1 MAGLGAHA
9 RALLGRI
16 DSLSRVAA
24 RLLDDRL
31 RPHIRTARR
40 TSTISTAAAAAA
52 AAAASLPMSRAPAP
66 PPALATYASLG
77 VDEPP
82 PGAPWATLLWTEC
95 ERLQHAF
102 SFQPD
107 SARNQFH
114 LLHRLIASRAS
125 RLPNPK
131 DAICSVHADYVSG
144 DHANYVRW
152 LRAPGMAEA
161 LFPVQAAEGTDEEP
175 RHPLSG
181 PDAWISSLR
190 AAPDDETGLARLLA
204 DVALWLL
211 IWGEASN
218 LRYCPE
224 YLCLVFHLA
233 LRRDCAP
240 SAPVS
245 DALAAAPFLD
255 VVIRP
260 AYTLL
265 ANAAKKPSGQF
276 RQRDHTKI
284 VGYDDWNELFW
295 DAEWLGSLKTKSGQ
309 RLLLSQPPHA
319 QFELLAQI
327 DWHKFAR
334 KTFYE
339 SRTFTH
345 LVVNFARVW
354 ALHLGTFI
362 TLVPPVIYDG
372 FFPPHL
378 GNAPSP
384 VLGPA
389 PPTETR
395 LFLTGL
401 GGAAVALLLLAVAA
415 IEPCYLPTS
424 RQVVK
429 RATAKVA
436 WSLLFLVANMVLPA
450 AYVVYL
456 LLSRPIE
463 GGLGARSGG
472 GPMRYVF
479 GGGAGRQLVALT
491 QLAISLTTVAS
502 TVARPVFPVHGE
514 SLNNA
519 NPAFTARYPRESVL
533 HGSTLR
539 ASRPG
544 SQGTRRASVLLWA
557 TILALKLIT
566 GYFFLLLPLGEPV
579 RIVLQHA
586 CHTPMPTPTAGMA
599 IPAPL
604 ALCQIYGWVVTALLV
619 ILTYTFFHLDTY
631 MWYTIATAIT
641 GFALSVVDG
650 ASIFRPWQGVFVRLP
665 DRIRAKILT
674 TTRAFGNAAATAARV
689 PMTHVAVLWNA
700 IVESFYTDHQISR
713 PARTSMLYTRTA
725 TELVRP
731 DFFDRQEDASAA
743 VASDAAIQRLRF
755 FGQSLS
761 MRQLPAPLPVKSVP
775 ALTVLV
781 PHYAEATLV
790 SLRELVRDGDRG
802 SMLQLAYL
810 QALFP
815 DDWARYVAANG
826 DVEDLEVGDVNGGGA
841 GDMPLQMLGFRAP
854 TNAAVLR
861 TRMWASARTQTL
873 YRTIRGMM
881 QYRTALTMLAQLE
894 DARTADGVVDAWVP
908 VNPEAEIRA
917 VSNSPAAV
925 QLVDEKLTLLVA
937 MQRYAVMTEAERADV
952 DAVRAQFPHCT
963 LRIAYVENVDDR
975 WFACLLVHPNDA
987 EVPGHDRDRAED
999 ATAASHRLYRIE
1011 LPGAPTLG
1019 DGKADNQNT
1028 ALMFQRGEVLQLI
1041 DANQD
1046 HYLEEALKV
1055 RSVLAEFARGESTLA
1070 MVGGREFIFSESIG
1084 LLGNVAAGKE
1094 YTFGTL
1100 TQRVMSYLRS
1110 RLFYGHADA
1119 FNFTFM
1125 ATRGGVSKGQRGLHL
1140 NEDIYAGMNAQMRG
1154 GQIVHTEYM
1163 QCGKGR
1169 DLGFASILQFTTKI
1183 GSGMA
1188 EQLIAREHYYLGT
1201 QLPWDQLLTFYFA
1214 HPGFHLTNVLSL
1226 VAIRLF
1232 LLVTFL
1238 LTWYFP
1244 NQVGAACTAPTPSS
1258 MCEATNPHDRSI
1270 VLDWMRQSLLAFV
1283 VYFISYL
1290 PFALQLVVEHGL
1302 VHALRRLLHQV
1313 VSLAPVFETMVT
1325 QMYAHALCAGM
1336 HAKQAK
1342 YAATGRRVAT
1352 ARAPFASLYAQ
1363 YAHVS
1368 IQLGL
1373 FLTAL
1378 LAVAGMQLPSLPP
1391 LAFVAFI
1398 TVSIAIAPFV
1408 FNPHQLSRRELARD
1422 YAATLRWLLVPSH
1435 GWAKEAHRVKRAAMT
1450 GMRGQF
1456 TVRLRRKL
1464 TRVRDSWLLLAAL
1477 LWPLTAVPLPTPQ
1490 LAAKAL
1496 TSSVAHGAN
1505 LRLPLAVVAVACA
1518 PFAVSA
1524 AMHVAVA
1531 PLVAVLG
1538 LARARTDAVGV
1549 IARAACVVAVFVSWL
1564 AACVLANFD
1573 PPTSLLAILATAQ
1586 VKQAVTMT
1594 AYAFFSREP
1603 NTDAGAAWWGYGTA
1617 TFGPV
1622 GCLSTVVVRETVAK
1636 VLEGWDLGVDFWLVH
1651 VLYLGVLV
1659 PAAMLPNGDH
1669 VHTYHML
1676 LWSCP
1681 RNVAPASVGEEMEMG
1696 ESAAGAV
1703 VLPLRMKRVRGSKE
1717 ERNVEGLN
1725 SLLRSD
1731 LWSDALIAE
1740 LPALLP
1746 VLMGRLVELSLAD
1759 ALFVWL
1765 DLEIEVLEPIIESTV
1780 KEMNWLGL
1788 AVYHST
1794 RLPSPPSSRMRT
1806 ILANYAALM
1815 DFFDAF
1821 PPATAVE
1828 WRWAL
1833 SDALRI
1839 GNLGF
1844 LAYIFNRRD
1853 PAYRIV
1859 HHDWVAAT
1867 SILERIKSAPV
1878 FAYFLAHA
1886 SELEA
1891 RKSEH
1896 PEDHVLVNLFK
1907 RMGALVA
1914 SEDDV
1919 ARLVL
1924 PILDRIHDGARMSP
1938 CVPEVMYDMTHRIPS
1953 TRLYH
1958 KRMHEDSLLLV

>member
-1 MAGLGAHA
+1 
-9 RALLGRI
+9 
-16 DSLSRVAA
+16 
-24 RLLDDRL
+24 
-31 RPHIRTARR
+31 
-40 TSTISTAAAAAA
+40 
-52 AAAASLPMSRAPAP
+52 MSRAPAP
-66 PPALATYASLG
+66 ATTASLG
-77 VDEPP
+77 VDDPP

-95 ERLQHAF
+95 ERLKHAF

-125 RLPNPK
+125 RLPTPN

-152 LRAPGMAEA
+152 LRAPGMTKA

-175 RHPLSG
+175 QPTLSG

-190 AAPDDETGLARLLA
+190 AAPDDATGLARLLA

-240 SAPVS
+240 SPPVS
-245 DALAAAPFLD
+245 DAPAEAPFLD

-295 DAEWLGSLKTKSGQ
+295 DAEWLGSLRTKSGQ
-309 RLLLSQPPHA
+309 QLLLSQPPHA

-327 DWHKFAR
+327 DWPKFAR

-401 GGAAVALLLLAVAA
+401 GGASVALLLLSVAA

-491 QLAISLTTVAS
+491 QLAISLTTVAA

-533 HGSTLR
+533 HGSTPR
-539 ASRPG
+539 TSRPG
-544 SQGTRRASVLLWA
+544 SQGTRRASVLLWT

-586 CHTPMPTPTAGMA
+586 CHTPVPTPTAGMA

-604 ALCQIYGWVVTALLV
+604 ALCQVYGWVVTALLV
-619 ILTYTFFHLDTY
+619 VLTYTFFHLDTY

-674 TTRAFGNAAATAARV
+674 TTRALGTTAATAARV

-700 IVESFYTDHQISR
+700 IVESFYTGHQISR

-826 DVEDLEVGDVNGGGA
+826 DVEDLEVGDVDGGGA

-873 YRTIRGMM
+873 YRTILGMM
-881 QYRTALTMLAQLE
+881 QYRAALMMLAQLE
-894 DARTADGVVDAWVP
+894 DPKTADRVVDAWVP
-908 VNPEAEIRA
+908 TDAEVERVGEVPTSRA
-917 VSNSPAAV
+917 AT

-937 MQRYAVMTEAERADV
+937 MQRYAVMTDSERADV
-952 DAVRAQFPHCT
+952 DAVRTQFPHCT
-963 LRIAYVENVDDR
+963 LWIAYVEHVDDK

-987 EVPGHDRDRAED
+987 EVPAHDRDLAEG
-999 ATAASHRLYRIE
+999 ATAASHLLYRIE

-1046 HYLEEALKV
+1046 HYLEEAVKV
-1055 RSVLAEFARGESTLA
+1055 RSVLAEFARGDPMLA

-1244 NQVGAACTAPTPSS
+1244 SQVGAACTAPVPSS
-1258 MCEATNPHDRSI
+1258 MCESTNPHDRSI

-1352 ARAPFASLYAQ
+1352 ARASFSSLYAQ

-1373 FLTAL
+1373 GLTAL
-1378 LAVAGMQLPSLPP
+1378 LAVTGMSLPSLPP

-1408 FNPHQLSRRELARD
+1408 FNPHQLHRRLLARD
-1422 YAATLRWLLVPSH
+1422 YAATLRWLLVPSS
-1435 GWAKEAHRVKRAAMT
+1435 GWASQAHRVKRAAMT

-1456 TVRLRRKL
+1456 AVRLRRKL
-1464 TRVRDSWLLLAAL
+1464 TRVRDNWLLLAAL

-1490 LAAKAL
+1490 LAAKAMA
-1496 TSSVAHGAN
+1496 SSVAHGAN
-1505 LRLPLAVVAVACA
+1505 LRLPLAVVAVACV
-1518 PFAVSA
+1518 PLAVSA
-1524 AMHVAVA
+1524 AIHVAVA
-1531 PLVAVLG
+1531 PLVAMLG
-1538 LARARTDAVGV
+1538 LARVRTDALGAV
-1549 IARAACVVAVFVSWL
+1549 ARGACVVSVLVSWL
-1564 AACVLANFD
+1564 AACILANFD
-1573 PPTSLLAILATAQ
+1573 PPVALLSILATAQ
-1586 VKQAVTMT
+1586 VKQAVTVT

-1603 NTDAGAAWWGYGTA
+1603 DTDAGAAWWGYGTA
-1617 TFGPV
+1617 AKFSPL
-1622 GCLSTVVVRETVAK
+1622 GCLSTVVIRETVAK

-1681 RNVAPASVGEEMEMG
+1681 ETVAPTHAAAAVGDGTEVG
-1696 ESAAGAV
+1696 V
-1703 VLPLRMKRVRGSKE
+1703 VLPLRMKRVHGAKDDRVPWGAMVFLGS
-1717 ERNVEGLN
+1717 VV
-1725 SLLRSD
+1725 
-1731 LWSDALIAE
+1731 
-1740 LPALLP
+1740 
-1746 VLMGRLVELSLAD
+1746 VLVVGVAVV
-1759 ALFVWL
+1759 A
-1765 DLEIEVLEPIIESTV
+1765 
-1780 KEMNWLGL
+1780 GL
-1788 AVYHST
+1788 A
-1794 RLPSPPSSRMRT
+1794 P
-1806 ILANYAALM
+1806 
-1815 DFFDAF
+1815 
-1821 PPATAVE
+1821 
-1828 WRWAL
+1828 
-1833 SDALRI
+1833 
-1839 GNLGF
+1839 G
-1844 LAYIFNRRD
+1844 
-1853 PAYRIV
+1853 
-1859 HHDWVAAT
+1859 
-1867 SILERIKSAPV
+1867 
-1878 FAYFLAHA
+1878 
-1886 SELEA
+1886 
-1891 RKSEH
+1891 
-1896 PEDHVLVNLFK
+1896 
-1907 RMGALVA
+1907 LVA
-1914 SEDDV
+1914 GV
-1919 ARLVL
+1919 
-1924 PILDRIHDGARMSP
+1924 GARALAI
-1938 CVPEVMYDMTHRIPS
+1938 VPVG
-1953 TRLYH
+1953 
-1958 KRMHEDSLLLV
+1958 

>member
-1 MAGLGAHA
+1 M
-9 RALLGRI
+9 
-16 DSLSRVAA
+16 SRV
-24 RLLDDRL
+24 
-31 RPHIRTARR
+31 
-40 TSTISTAAAAAA
+40 
-52 AAAASLPMSRAPAP
+52 PAP
-66 PPALATYASLG
+66 PPATAPALAAPP
-77 VDEPP
+77 VANDPP
-82 PGAPWATLLWTEC
+82 PDASAAPWATMLWVEC

-102 SFQPD
+102 RFQAD

-125 RLPNPK
+125 RLP
-131 DAICSVHADYVSG
+131 DSDCAIRSVHADYVSG

-152 LRAPGMAEA
+152 LRAPGMADA
-161 LFPVQAAEGTDEEP
+161 LFPAPTAAPADAVQDARPA
-175 RHPLSG
+175 G
-181 PDAWISSLR
+181 PDAWIAALRSS
-190 AAPDDETGLARLLA
+190 PDDTGLARQLT

-233 LRRDCAP
+233 LRRDRASSP
-240 SAPVS
+240 PVS
-245 DALAAAPFLD
+245 DAPAAAPFLD
-255 VVIRP
+255 AVVRP
-260 AYTLL
+260 AYALL
-265 ANAAKKPSGQF
+265 VNAAKKPSGQF

-295 DAEWLGSLKTKSGQ
+295 DADWLTSLKTKNGD
-309 RLLLSQPPHA
+309 RLLSQPSTA
-319 QFELLAQI
+319 QFDLLAQI
-327 DWHKFAR
+327 DWPKFAR

-401 GGAAVALLLLAVAA
+401 GGAAVALLLLSVAV

-424 RQVVK
+424 RQVVR
-429 RATAKVA
+429 RAVSKVA
-436 WSLLFLVANMVLPA
+436 WSVLFLVANLVLPA
-450 AYVVYL
+450 AYAVYL
-456 LLSRPIE
+456 LLSKPAE
-463 GGLGARSGG
+463 GGLGARTGG

-479 GGGAGRQLVALT
+479 GGPAIRHLVALV
-491 QLAISLTTVAS
+491 QLAVSLTTVAA
-502 TVARPVFPVHGE
+502 TVARPVFPVRGE

-533 HGSTLR
+533 HGSSPR
-539 ASRPG
+539 ATRPG
-544 SQGTRRASVLLWA
+544 SQGTRRASVLLWT

-586 CHTPMPTPTAGMA
+586 CHVPVPVPTAGLA

-604 ALCQIYGWVVTALLV
+604 ALCQVYGWVVTALLV
-619 ILTYTFFHLDTY
+619 VLTYTFFHLDTY

-674 TTRAFGNAAATAARV
+674 TTRIAASRAAGAARV
-689 PMTHVAVLWNA
+689 PMTHVAAVWNA
-700 IVESFYTDHQISR
+700 IVESFYVDHQISR
-713 PARTSMLYTRTA
+713 SARATMLYTRSPTDSDLA
-725 TELVRP
+725 RP
-731 DFFDRQEDASAA
+731 DFFDRQEDASSA

-761 MRQLPAPLPVKSVP
+761 MRQLPTPLPVQSVP

-826 DVEDLEVGDVNGGGA
+826 DARDVEANAGIDTEADGTGPGDL
-841 GDMPLQMLGFRAP
+841 PLQMLGFRAP
-854 TNAAVLR
+854 TDAAVLR

-881 QYRTALTMLAQLE
+881 QYRAALIMLAQLE
-894 DARTADGVVDAWVP
+894 DPKTAEGVVGAWVP
-908 VNPEAEIRA
+908 TDAEADRVGEMPTSRA
-917 VSNSPAAV
+917 AAA
-925 QLVDEKLTLLVA
+925 LVDEKLTLLVA
-937 MQRYAVMTEAERADV
+937 MQRYAVLSEAERADV

-963 LRIAYVENVDDR
+963 LRIAYVEHVDDR
-975 WFACLLVHPNDA
+975 WFACLLVHPSDA
-987 EVPGHDRDRAED
+987 EVPDRDRVSDTA
-999 ATAASHRLYRIE
+999 AAAASHRLYRIE

-1046 HYLEEALKV
+1046 HYLEEAVKI
-1055 RSVLAEFARGESTLA
+1055 RSVLAEFARGDPTLA

-1100 TQRVMSYLRS
+1100 TQRVMSFLRS

-1119 FNFTFM
+1119 FNFSFM

-1244 NQVGAACTAPTPSS
+1244 AQTGAACTAPTPSS

-1378 LAVAGMQLPSLPP
+1378 LAVTGMRLPSLPP

-1398 TVSIAIAPFV
+1398 TVSIAVAPFV
-1408 FNPHQLSRRELARD
+1408 FNPHQLHRRLLARD
-1422 YAATLRWLLVPSH
+1422 YAATLRWLLVPSA
-1435 GWAKEAHRVKRAAMT
+1435 GWAAQAHRVKRAAVT
-1450 GMRGQF
+1450 GLRGQF
-1456 TVRLRRKL
+1456 AVRMRRKL
-1464 TRVRDSWLLLAAL
+1464 TRVRDNWLLLAAL
-1477 LWPLTAVPLPTPQ
+1477 LWPLTAVPLPTPA
-1490 LAAKAL
+1490 LAAKAMA
-1496 TSSVAHGAN
+1496 SSIAHGAN
-1505 LRLPLAVVAVACA
+1505 LRLPLAVVAVACV
-1518 PFAVSA
+1518 PLAVSA
-1524 AMHVAVA
+1524 AMHVVIA
-1531 PLVAVLG
+1531 PLVALLRLVRARSDALG
-1538 LARARTDAVGV
+1538 VLARGM
-1549 IARAACVVAVFVSWL
+1549 CVVAVLGSWL

-1573 PPTSLLAILATAQ
+1573 APVALLSILATAQ
-1586 VKQAVTMT
+1586 VKQAVTVT

-1603 NTDAGAAWWGYGTA
+1603 DADAGAAWWGYRRGTE
-1617 TFGPV
+1617 FGPLS
-1622 GCLSTVVVRETVAK
+1622 CLSTVVLRETVAK

-1659 PAAMLPNGDH
+1659 PAACLPNGDH

-1681 RNVAPASVGEEMEMG
+1681 RTATATVAVEPMG
-1696 ESAAGAV
+1696 AHDTVESAV
-1703 VLPLRMKRVRGSKE
+1703 VLPLRMKRVRGSKDDQ
-1717 ERNVEGLN
+1717 VP
-1725 SLLRSD
+1725 
-1731 LWSDALIAE
+1731 WSALVF
-1740 LPALLP
+1740 LGSV
-1746 VLMGRLVELSLAD
+1746 VLVLVG
-1759 ALFVWL
+1759 V
-1765 DLEIEVLEPIIESTV
+1765 VV
-1780 KEMNWLGL
+1780 
-1788 AVYHST
+1788 V
-1794 RLPSPPSSRMRT
+1794 
-1806 ILANYAALM
+1806 AAL
-1815 DFFDAF
+1815 
-1821 PPATAVE
+1821 
-1828 WRWAL
+1828 
-1833 SDALRI
+1833 
-1839 GNLGF
+1839 
-1844 LAYIFNRRD
+1844 
-1853 PAYRIV
+1853 
-1859 HHDWVAAT
+1859 
-1867 SILERIKSAPV
+1867 AP
-1878 FAYFLAHA
+1878 
-1886 SELEA
+1886 S
-1891 RKSEH
+1891 
-1896 PEDHVLVNLFK
+1896 
-1907 RMGALVA
+1907 LVA
-1914 SEDDV
+1914 GVS
-1919 ARLVL
+1919 ARVL
-1924 PILDRIHDGARMSP
+1924 AM
-1938 CVPEVMYDMTHRIPS
+1938 VPVG
-1953 TRLYH
+1953 
-1958 KRMHEDSLLLV
+1958 

>member
-1 MAGLGAHA
+1 
-9 RALLGRI
+9 
-16 DSLSRVAA
+16 
-24 RLLDDRL
+24 
-31 RPHIRTARR
+31 
-40 TSTISTAAAAAA
+40 
-52 AAAASLPMSRAPAP
+52 MSRAPAP
-66 PPALATYASLG
+66 PPAMAASHVDDPPLPLASAP
-77 VDEPP
+77 V
-82 PGAPWATLLWTEC
+82 PWATVLWAEC
-95 ERLQHAF
+95 ERLQAHF
-102 SFQPD
+102 GFQAD

-125 RLPNPK
+125 RLLSA
-131 DAICSVHADYVSG
+131 DSAIYSVHADYVSG
-144 DHANYVRW
+144 DHSNYVQW
-152 LRAPGMAEA
+152 LQAPGMAQA
-161 LFPVQAAEGTDEEP
+161 LFPNAPATPADDAPPGPE
-175 RHPLSG
+175 
-181 PDAWISSLR
+181 PDAWIASLR
-190 AAPDDETGLARLLA
+190 PGQLEAGLARKLA

-233 LRRDCAP
+233 LRRDRAP
-240 SAPVS
+240 SPPVPGAP
-245 DALAAAPFLD
+245 APAAPFLEA
-255 VVIRP
+255 VIRP

-265 ANAAKKPSGQF
+265 ASAAKKPSGQF

-295 DAEWLGSLKTKSGQ
+295 DADWLASLKTKNGD
-309 RLLLSQPPHA
+309 RLLSQPA
-319 QFELLAQI
+319 ASQFDLLAQI
-327 DWHKFAR
+327 DWSKFAR

-415 IEPCYLPTS
+415 IEPCYLPSS
-424 RQVVK
+424 RKVVK
-429 RATAKVA
+429 RAMAKVA
-436 WSLLFLVANMVLPA
+436 WSLLFLTANLILPA
-450 AYVVYL
+450 AYAVYL
-456 LLSRPIE
+456 LLSKPVE
-463 GGLGARSGG
+463 GGLGARTGG

-479 GGGAGRQLVALT
+479 GGSAIRQLVALV
-491 QLAISLTTVAS
+491 QLAVSLTTVAA
-502 TVARPVFPVHGE
+502 TVATPVFPVRGE

-533 HGSTLR
+533 HGSSPR
-539 ASRPG
+539 ATRPG
-544 SQGTRRASVLLWA
+544 SQGTRRASVLLWT

-579 RIVLQHA
+579 RIVLQYA
-586 CHTPMPTPTAGMA
+586 CHVPVPVPTAGVA

-604 ALCQIYGWVVTALLV
+604 AMCQLYGWVVTALLV
-619 ILTYTFFHLDTY
+619 VLTYTFFHLDTY
-631 MWYTIATAIT
+631 MWYTIATACT

-674 TTRAFGNAAATAARV
+674 TTRAFGTMAAGAARV
-689 PMTHVAVLWNA
+689 PMTHVAALWNA
-700 IVESFYTDHQISR
+700 IVESFFADHQISR
-713 PARTSMLYTRTA
+713 SARATMLYTRSPTDSD
-725 TELVRP
+725 LVRP

-743 VASDAAIQRLRF
+743 VASDAAVQRLRF

-761 MRQLPAPLPVKSVP
+761 MRQLPAPLPVRSVP

-826 DVEDLEVGDVNGGGA
+826 DSGDVEANVGIEPETDGTGP
-841 GDMPLQMLGFRAP
+841 GDLPLQMLGFRAP
-854 TNAAVLR
+854 TDAAVLR
-861 TRMWASARTQTL
+861 TRITRA
-873 YRTIRGMM
+873 
-881 QYRTALTMLAQLE
+881 ALTMLAQLE
-894 DARTADGVVDAWVP
+894 DPNEAARVVDAWVP
-908 VNPEAEIRA
+908 TDPEAEFRA
-917 VSNSPAAV
+917 APTSPTAT
-925 QLVDEKLTLLVA
+925 QLVDDKLTLLVA
-937 MQRYAVMTEAERADV
+937 MQRYAVMSESERADV

-963 LRIAYVENVDDR
+963 LRIAYVEHVDGK
-975 WFACLLVHPNDA
+975 WFACLLVHPDDA
-987 EVPGHDRDRAED
+987 EVHDDARVGAESGT
-999 ATAASHRLYRIE
+999 AAASHRLYRIE

-1046 HYLEEALKV
+1046 HYFEEAVKI
-1055 RSVLAEFARGESTLA
+1055 RSVLAEFARGDPTLA

-1169 DLGFASILQFTTKI
+1169 DLGFGSILQFTTKI

-1232 LLVTFL
+1232 LLVTFM

-1244 NQVGAACTAPTPSS
+1244 SQMGAACTAPTPSS
-1258 MCEATNPHDRSI
+1258 MCESTNPHDRSI

-1373 FLTAL
+1373 GLTVL
-1378 LAVAGMQLPSLPP
+1378 LAVTGMSLPP
-1391 LAFVAFI
+1391 LPPLTFVAFI

-1408 FNPHQLSRRELARD
+1408 FNPHQLHRRLLARD
-1422 YAATLRWLLVPSH
+1422 YATTLHWLLVPSA
-1435 GWAKEAHRVKRAAMT
+1435 GWASQAHRVKRAAMT

-1456 TVRLRRKL
+1456 AVRVRRKL
-1464 TRVRDSWLLLAAL
+1464 TRVRDNWLLLAVL
-1477 LWPLTAVPLPTPQ
+1477 LWPLTAVPLLTPQ
-1490 LAAKAL
+1490 LATKAL
-1496 TSSVAHGAN
+1496 NSSIAHGAN
-1505 LRLPLAVVAVACA
+1505 LRLPLAVVAVGCV
-1518 PFAVSA
+1518 PLAVSA
-1524 AMHVAVA
+1524 AMHVAIA
-1531 PLVAVLG
+1531 PLIALLG
-1538 LARARTDAVGV
+1538 LARARTDALG
-1549 IARAACVVAVFVSWL
+1549 ILARGACVVAVLVSWL

-1573 PPTSLLAILATAQ
+1573 PPTALLAILCTAQ
-1586 VKQAVTMT
+1586 VKQAVTVT
-1594 AYAFFSREP
+1594 AYSFFSREP
-1603 NTDAGAAWWGYGTA
+1603 DADAGAAWWGYGTRA
-1617 TFGPV
+1617 TAGLSAL
-1622 GCLSTVVVRETVAK
+1622 GCLSTVVIRETVAK

-1681 RNVAPASVGEEMEMG
+1681 RNVAPAPAEAVGE
-1696 ESAAGAV
+1696 GADVGV
-1703 VLPLRMKRVRGSKE
+1703 VLPLRMKRVRGIKDDRVPCGAMVFLGS
-1717 ERNVEGLN
+1717 VV
-1725 SLLRSD
+1725 
-1731 LWSDALIAE
+1731 
-1740 LPALLP
+1740 
-1746 VLMGRLVELSLAD
+1746 VLVVGVAVV
-1759 ALFVWL
+1759 A
-1765 DLEIEVLEPIIESTV
+1765 
-1780 KEMNWLGL
+1780 GL
-1788 AVYHST
+1788 A
-1794 RLPSPPSSRMRT
+1794 P
-1806 ILANYAALM
+1806 
-1815 DFFDAF
+1815 
-1821 PPATAVE
+1821 
-1828 WRWAL
+1828 
-1833 SDALRI
+1833 
-1839 GNLGF
+1839 G
-1844 LAYIFNRRD
+1844 
-1853 PAYRIV
+1853 
-1859 HHDWVAAT
+1859 
-1867 SILERIKSAPV
+1867 
-1878 FAYFLAHA
+1878 
-1886 SELEA
+1886 
-1891 RKSEH
+1891 
-1896 PEDHVLVNLFK
+1896 
-1907 RMGALVA
+1907 LVA
-1914 SEDDV
+1914 EVS
-1919 ARLVL
+1919 ARAL
-1924 PILDRIHDGARMSP
+1924 AM
-1938 CVPEVMYDMTHRIPS
+1938 VPVG
-1953 TRLYH
+1953 
-1958 KRMHEDSLLLV
+1958 